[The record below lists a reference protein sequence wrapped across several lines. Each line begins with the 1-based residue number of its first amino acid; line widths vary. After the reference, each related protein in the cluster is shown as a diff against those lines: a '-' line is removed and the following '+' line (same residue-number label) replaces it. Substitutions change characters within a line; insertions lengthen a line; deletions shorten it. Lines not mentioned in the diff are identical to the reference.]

1 MPGQFDEL
9 ASLLHHGAALRSD
22 AAHGDAATA
31 AEFDKTF
38 IPESAQPAEH
48 GIRIHAEHGRQIP
61 GWRQPLTG
69 DRLTFGDR
77 SPDRRSHLLMQWDRA
92 RVVDRDGALSATHTG
107 IISTTVL
114 LRNSPARPTRPAVWE
129 SSPVIRHGQRALL
142 RRAGVMARSA

>member
-9 ASLLHHGAALRSD
+9 ASFLHHGAALRSD

-48 GIRIHAEHGRQIP
+48 GIRIHPEHGRQIP
-61 GWRQPLTG
+61 GWRQPLTC

-77 SPDRRSHLLMQWDRA
+77 SPDSSRYLLMQRHRT
-92 RVVDRDGALSATHTG
+92 RVVNRHSAVSATHTG
-107 IISTTVL
+107 IIS
-114 LRNSPARPTRPAVWE
+114 S
-129 SSPVIRHGQRALL
+129 
-142 RRAGVMARSA
+142 